1 MTQKSF
7 CKESKRMTQKSFC
20 KESNPSQNT
29 FWLGLLVLKVGF
41 WVTLLLVLK
50 VGFWVTLFL
59 LFLWVRKVILQ

>member
-7 CKESKRMTQKSFC
+7 CKEST
-20 KESNPSQNT
+20 PSQNT
-29 FWLGLLVLKVGF
+29 FWLG
-41 WVTLLLVLK
+41 LLVLK